1 MEIKLL
7 TSQKRLDG
15 NKIKDLEEEVRRLR
29 TKELKM
35 AKYKSEKP
43 NHRRSDLSDDSDKEE
58 ESESQSPA

>member
-7 TSQKRLDG
+7 NSQKRLDG
-15 NKIKDLEEEVRRLR
+15 NNINDLEEEVRRLR

-35 AKYKSEKP
+35 GKYKSEKP
-43 NHRRSDLSDDSDKEE
+43 NRRRSDLSDDSDKEE